1 MVLKTRKDKLSYEV
15 IPKIGI
21 GPVRLN
27 MTREEVRRVMAEKPF
42 PFYKTR
48 NSRYETDAFHRNSFQ
63 VFYDD
68 DKPHV
73 DYIELSGNE
82 AYTVLYSGMDV
93 FGTEADELV
102 ALISQHAA
110 LDENNEELC
119 YSYVFPELEL
129 SVWRSIIPESS
140 DDEDGQYFST
150 IGIGRVGYYSKSA
163 LNGSD

>member
-68 DKPHV
+68 DKPIV
-73 DYIELSGNE
+73 DYIDLSPNK
-82 AYTVLYSGMDV
+82 AYTFLYTGIVLIRPQA
-93 FGTEADELV
+93 T
-102 ALISQHAA
+102 
-110 LDENNEELC
+110 
-119 YSYVFPELEL
+119 
-129 SVWRSIIPESS
+129 
-140 DDEDGQYFST
+140 
-150 IGIGRVGYYSKSA
+150 
-163 LNGSD
+163 